1 MNLWHKL
8 QNFWGKMRIYMDT
21 FDYDRMTPELAAYLG
36 HRDRPR
42 YLYPKDEA
50 GNTLSSKPTPESEAA
65 VNAWHEEHNALKAK
79 CGEGEPRGYYQAHKE
94 WLCRD
99 ETQQGEPEEHDSPS
113 DKYRLVVTR
122 HGTGPGTWNY
132 SKGRVYRKTSAGGW
146 ELFAEVC
153 RNYGDFPFAWVEGH
167 KDGDDYLVM

>member
-1 MNLWHKL
+1 MSDFN
-8 QNFWGKMRIYMDT
+8 
-21 FDYDRMTPELAAYLG
+21 YDRMTPELAAYLG

-65 VNAWHEEHNALKAK
+65 VDAWQEEHNALKAK
-79 CGEGEPRGYYQAHKE
+79 CGPGEPHAYWQARKV
-94 WLCRD
+94 WLCRE
-99 ETQQGEPEEHDSPS
+99 ETQVEGSMVEHLSPS
-113 DKYRLVVTR
+113 GKYRLVVTR

-132 SKGRVYRKTSAGGW
+132 SKGRVYRKTNAGGW
-146 ELFAEVC
+146 ELFAEIC
-153 RNYGDFPFAWVEGH
+153 RNYGSFPFAWVEGH